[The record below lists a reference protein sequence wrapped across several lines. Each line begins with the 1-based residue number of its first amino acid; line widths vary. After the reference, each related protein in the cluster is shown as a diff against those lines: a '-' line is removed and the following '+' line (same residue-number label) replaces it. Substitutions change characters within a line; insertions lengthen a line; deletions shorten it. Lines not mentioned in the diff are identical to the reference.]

1 MAQKMEH
8 QLNTKN
14 LRISVWLNLIIALAE
29 VVGGLLANSL
39 SLLSDALHNLGDGL
53 ALLFAYVA
61 NKVGKRDAT
70 RRKTFGYKRIEILSA
85 FINSMVLIAISV
97 YLFVEAIRRFL
108 NPAEVDGTIMLIVAI
123 IGLLANV
130 ISVIILHK
138 DSAHNLNVKAAYL
151 HLIGDTLS
159 SVAVIGGGVLIYFYD
174 MHWVDPLIT
183 VLIGAYILKEAVS
196 IVKETVDILMQGT
209 PKDLD
214 LDKVQEAIEQM
225 PGIKN
230 IHHVHT
236 WSMDE
241 KQFHFEAHV
250 DLEKDIMV
258 SDSTHMQQE
267 IEKMLNKRFGIYHV
281 TLQFEHDACSDKEL
295 VNNHSK

>member
-1 MAQKMEH
+1 
-8 QLNTKN
+8 
-14 LRISVWLNLIIALAE
+14 
-29 VVGGLLANSL
+29 
-39 SLLSDALHNLGDGL
+39 
-53 ALLFAYVA
+53 
-61 NKVGKRDAT
+61 
-70 RRKTFGYKRIEILSA
+70 
-85 FINSMVLIAISV
+85 V